1 MIQYI
6 YPNFFAVFVIKLTIL
21 DLLQCFFQKGSTEG
35 LGEVKFFPDNF
46 FNLRYYP
53 YYGKL
58 RHVSD
63 PISYLR
69 IPPNLIAFH
78 SIFHHFYK
86 QVNYSSPLVA
96 VQFSGV
102 QYDTQLHVQCKLNG
116 KGIINDSPTDRFLGS
131 VSFTLEVGA

>member
-1 MIQYI
+1 MSLNSDNFGYSLMI
-6 YPNFFAVFVIKLTIL
+6 
-21 DLLQCFFQKGSTEG
+21 FQKGSTEV
-35 LGEVKFFPDNF
+35 LGDVEFFPNNV

-63 PISYLR
+63 PISHLR
-69 IPPNLIAFH
+69 IPKNSIAFH

-96 VQFSGV
+96 VRFSGV
-102 QYDTQLHVQCKLNG
+102 QSETQLHVQCKLNG
-116 KGIINDSPTDRFLGS
+116 KGIINDSATDRFLGS
-131 VSFTLEVGA
+131 VSFTLQVGA